1 MAQMAN
7 LGNFATRGPIVVSEN
22 ASFGQFQKG
31 NAADAFLNKTGTIQP
46 VPGAYA
52 DLTNA
57 TAVSNAII
65 KY

>member
-7 LGNFATRGPIVVSEN
+7 LGNFATKGPIVVSEN
-22 ASFGQFQKG
+22 ANFGQFQKG
-31 NAADAFLNKTGTIQP
+31 NVADAFLNKTGDIQA

-52 DLTNA
+52 DLTQA
-57 TAVSNAII
+57 TAASNAII